1 MDSRHYNA
9 LSTLLNTTYAKPS
22 SQSGIQSVKAE
33 FAGDK
38 LVLKFTSVVHFAEE
52 RSLQLQVER
61 ISHESV
67 SYLSDMV
74 KKLKA
79 DFKEMT
85 GTSLKLKEVKSEDGL
100 ELVSGLALRKVAYYR
115 RNHVL
120 EVSV

>member
-9 LSTLLNTTYAKPS
+9 LSTLLNTTYSKPS